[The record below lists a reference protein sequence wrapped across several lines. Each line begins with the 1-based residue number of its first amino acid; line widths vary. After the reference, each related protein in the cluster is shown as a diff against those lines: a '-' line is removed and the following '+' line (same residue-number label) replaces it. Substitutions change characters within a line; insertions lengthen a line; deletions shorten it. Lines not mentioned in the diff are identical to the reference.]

1 MKPEVHSRRGLLQ
14 AGSAALALALVAK
27 GAHAE
32 DAPGAKPPAPGA
44 GPRLR
49 VMRLKDQPI
58 VTPEMLPGGDGKN
71 INGPSLIRVP
81 AWIDKPLGKYYL
93 YFAHHN
99 GSYIRLAYADQIEGP
114 WKVHEPGTLR
124 LADAPGCKGHIASP
138 DVFVDDEAKQIRLYF
153 HGPAKAAEG
162 QKSFV
167 AVSSDGLKFK
177 ASADVLGIFYWR
189 VFRWDGGFYA
199 MAKGGLL
206 YRSKDGL
213 TNFEEGISP
222 FPGSALRDPNY
233 NGPGPRHVALHL
245 KGKRLNVYYSSI
257 GDAPERILRCHV
269 DLTADWKQWKTSEP
283 EEVLRPETEWEGAR
297 LPLRKS
303 NAGAV
308 RGLENA
314 LRDPA
319 IFVEDGKVY
328 LLYSVAGE
336 AGIGLA
342 RVDEAP

>member
-1 MKPEVHSRRGLLQ
+1 M
-14 AGSAALALALVAK
+14 ALTLTLAPKA
-27 GAHAE
+27 AHAE
-32 DAPGAKPPAPGA
+32 DAPSPKPAAPDQ
-44 GPRLR
+44 RLR
-49 VMRLKDQPI
+49 VTRLTDRPI
-58 VTPEMLPGGDGKN
+58 ITPDMLPGADGKN

-93 YFAHHN
+93 YFAHHSGN
-99 GSYIRLAYADQIEGP
+99 YIRLAYADQIEGP
-114 WKVHEPGTLR
+114 WKVYEPGTLR

-138 DVFVDDEAKQIRLYF
+138 DVLVDDEAKQIRLYF
-153 HGPAKAAEG
+153 HAPAKAAAG

-177 ASADVLGIFYWR
+177 ASADILGIFYWR
-189 VFRWDGGFYA
+189 VFRWDGWYYA

-233 NGPGPRHVALHL
+233 NGPGPRHVAVHL
-245 KGKRLNVYYSSI
+245 KGNRLNVYYSSI
-257 GDAPERILRCHV
+257 ADAPERILRRHI
-269 DLTADWKQWKTSEP
+269 DLTVDWKQWKTSEP
-283 EEVLRPETEWEGAR
+283 EEVLRPETEWEGAK
-297 LPLRKS
+297 LPMRKS
-303 NAGAV
+303 NAGAA

-319 IFVEDGKVY
+319 IFAEEGKIY

-342 RVDEAP
+342 RIDEVP